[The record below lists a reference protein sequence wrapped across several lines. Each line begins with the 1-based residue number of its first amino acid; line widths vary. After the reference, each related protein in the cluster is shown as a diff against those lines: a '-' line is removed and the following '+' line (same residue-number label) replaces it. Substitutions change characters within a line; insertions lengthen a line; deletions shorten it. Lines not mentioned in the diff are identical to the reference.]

1 VKGNGGVASVWAGA
15 AVVGVVAYVLI
26 DVALVFLRPHFSVLH
41 NAESDYG
48 SKGRY
53 AWLMDLNFVLRCLL
67 SLAVVRALTLVGG
80 PPRLRMALG
89 LLAAW
94 AVCSGLLAFFPDDP
108 VGTRTHGLAEIHLAL
123 AALAF
128 VAVVLGTCVATR
140 VLRTQP
146 PWRPVA
152 GLLALLAWGAVV
164 PVLLLGH
171 AHLRAHTLG
180 GLYEKVFLAVEL
192 GWLLVVAVWIARGRA
207 ERVASEPLAVHA
219 GA

>member
-1 VKGNGGVASVWAGA
+1 
-15 AVVGVVAYVLI
+15 
-26 DVALVFLRPHFSVLH
+26 
-41 NAESDYG
+41 
-48 SKGRY
+48 
-53 AWLMDLNFVLRCLL
+53 
-67 SLAVVRALTLVGG
+67 
-80 PPRLRMALG
+80 
-89 LLAAW
+89 
-94 AVCSGLLAFFPDDP
+94 
-108 VGTRTHGLAEIHLAL
+108 
-123 AALAF
+123 
-128 VAVVLGTCVATR
+128 